1 MTGIISQYLKTDDHI
16 KIVKEIYP
24 PNLPVLPFRV
34 YTTQNTSVESE
45 LVEWEDVE
53 MEAQC
58 FACYSLIYLI
68 KKLYYKAI
76 CNGKSHEQRIEV
88 CNLTIAYL
96 SLEPTTISK
105 KFRMTLHCF
114 HHYKLNGPAVLCL
127 TFALPLL

>member
-53 MEAQC
+53 MEA
-58 FACYSLIYLI
+58 
-68 KKLYYKAI
+68 
-76 CNGKSHEQRIEV
+76 
-88 CNLTIAYL
+88 
-96 SLEPTTISK
+96 
-105 KFRMTLHCF
+105 
-114 HHYKLNGPAVLCL
+114 
-127 TFALPLL
+127 